1 MQQVIQK
8 IFKVLVKNGDK
19 DNKSGV
25 KNYGE
30 VSMFE
35 YLTQTTLSIPM
46 IQIILLMLSSTITML
61 FGKLRLAL
69 LINYIFILNW
79 AYILNRDLLM
89 GMAPTKLPYYTTVY
103 FVFGILIVMI
113 AAFSFMF
120 QKDQN

>member
-8 IFKVLVKNGDK
+8 KFKVLAKKG

-25 KNYGE
+25 QDYWE
-30 VSMFE
+30 VSMLE
-35 YLTQTTLSIPM
+35 ILLETTLSIPM
-46 IQIILLMLSSTITML
+46 IQIVLLMLFSTLTLL

-69 LINYIFILNW
+69 VINYLFILNW